1 MKWVC
6 QAFATHKTTRL
17 EKVCVNHF
25 VQILYIFL
33 LHSIVQFTIDC
44 LEYWQIHMIT
54 SQKMNRKF
62 VSNIIL

>member
-44 LEYWQIHMIT
+44 LEYSMIT